1 MALTE
6 SNEEKLARRQE
17 NLSAIGGRVR
27 EHVDKQDK
35 IAMDRAELALK
46 YADAVEALRKA
57 HEALHEAE
65 LMLIEAA
72 SDFQT
77 LETRNRDVRDLMKAK
92 DDELKEIQRESKRLT
107 VLGKRAMA
115 EIQQLLANDPDGGIR
130 DFFSTLPQ
138 DQTSEE
144 LEAEIQ
150 SEQARLELMHE
161 GNGNTIREYEQ
172 RQKKIESLQ
181 QRVNQIEDSLQ
192 ELQGAI
198 TVLREEWEPQLDQL
212 IKRISD
218 SFTDNM
224 NQINCAGE
232 VVIDKDEDFEQWS
245 IQIRVKFRF
254 VLLSFPHSHT
264 LASD

>member
-1 MALTE
+1 
-6 SNEEKLARRQE
+6 
-17 NLSAIGGRVR
+17 
-27 EHVDKQDK
+27 
-35 IAMDRAELALK
+35 MDRAELALK
-46 YADAVEALRKA
+46 YADAVDSLRKA
-57 HEALHEAE
+57 HHALHEAE
-65 LMLIEAA
+65 LMLIEAT

-77 LETRNRDVRDLMKAK
+77 LEARNKDVRDLMKAK
-92 DDELKEIQRESKRLT
+92 DEELKEIQRESKHLT
-107 VLGKRAMA
+107 LLGKRAMA
-115 EIQQLLANDPDGGIR
+115 EIQQLLVNDSDGSTR
-130 DFFSTLPQ
+130 AFFNTLPQ

-161 GNGNTIREYEQ
+161 GNGNTIKEYEQ
-172 RQKKIESLQ
+172 RQKKIEGLQ
-181 QRVNQIEDSLQ
+181 ARVSQIEDSLQ

-198 TVLREEWEPQLDQL
+198 SLRREEWEPQLDQL

-254 VLLSFPHSHT
+254 VSTFPQTMTYH
-264 LASD
+264 